1 MTKLTEY
8 ETSLAEG
15 LLISLSNLSTISG
28 EMARKGEDL
37 TQILLTDI
45 NAVDQN
51 LDKRVS
57 DGYVTSYCDHEGNR
71 GFYLTSIMIVRVC
84 SLFI

>member
-8 ETSLAEG
+8 ETSLAEE
-15 LLISLSNLSTISG
+15 LLISLSNLCTISG

-45 NAVDQN
+45 NAVNQN

-71 GFYLTSIMIVRVC
+71 RFYLTSIMIVRVC